1 MKKKASL
8 FRLDFSASRGFVYLK
23 LLLRK
28 VELKASKFEL
38 LKTKQQKKNKKEN
51 KKQTKKQLNQNVI
64 TSLK

>member
-38 LKTKQQKKNKKEN
+38 LKTKQQQKKRKQKTNKKTTEPKCN
-51 KKQTKKQLNQNVI
+51 HKSEVV
-64 TSLK
+64 

>member
-28 VELKASKFEL
+28 VELN
-38 LKTKQQKKNKKEN
+38 QKPAN
-51 KKQTKKQLNQNVI
+51 LNY
-64 TSLK
+64 

>member
-38 LKTKQQKKNKKEN
+38 LKTKQQQQKKKKTKNKQKN
-51 KKQTKKQLNQNVI
+51 NWTKM
-64 TSLK
+64 